1 MTPQMLDSYF
11 GEAVQWECDD
21 LGHLNMR
28 HYMTKAH
35 QARQFF
41 FIHLGLPYAFEI
53 SADSTVRTRE
63 FTVRYLKESRPGT
76 RLKIQ
81 TGIIALNEMSADII
95 HMMTHH
101 DGTLSAVITETVE
114 HIYLRTGQAFA
125 WPKRVRRAAPHYLVP
140 LPASAM
146 TRGIPDKTTTGK
158 TITGKDVEALRS
170 GGATHIGAGVFQPH
184 EVDQFQFVTPQSL
197 LGRITESVGNFEALW
212 PEIHESFNSDGT
224 ISGALL
230 EIKGRVHRWPTIGH
244 ACDLY
249 SAVLDANP
257 YTRLAAHHIVD
268 PVSGQSWASFFASGC
283 VFDLE
288 SRKLVK
294 TPETRI
300 KALKSIA
307 LPDLAP

>member
-1 MTPQMLDSYF
+1 MTATMNATMLDSYF

-28 HYMTKAH
+28 HYMTKVH

-41 FIHLGLPYAFEI
+41 FIRLGLPHAFEA
-53 SADSTVRTRE
+53 SADSSVRTRE
-63 FTVRYLKESRPGT
+63 FTVRYLKESRPGA
-76 RLKIQ
+76 RLKIR
-81 TGIIALNEMSADII
+81 TAITTLDDVSANLVHI
-95 HMMTHH
+95 MTHY
-101 DGTLSAVITETVE
+101 DGTISAVITETVE
-114 HIYLRTGQAFA
+114 HIYLRTGDAFT
-125 WPKRVRRAAPHYLVP
+125 WPARVRDAAPQFATP

-146 TRGIPDKTTTGK
+146 TRGIPDAP
-158 TITGKDVEALRS
+158 ITSKSAKVLRG
-170 GGATHIGAGVFQPH
+170 GGAETIGAGVFQPS
-184 EVDQFQFVTPQSL
+184 EVDQFQSVTPQSL

-212 PEIHESFNSDGT
+212 PEIHESFNSGGT

-230 EIKGRVHRWPTIGH
+230 EIKGRIHRWPTVGH
-244 ACDLY
+244 ACEIY
-249 SAVLDANP
+249 SAVQDANP

-294 TPETRI
+294 TPEARI

-307 LPDLAP
+307 LPELAA